1 MCNNKI
7 LLTRNLK
14 MPIIDSHN
22 SFNFIRLVCCL
33 IVIYEHTL
41 VLTDIQFINLN
52 LRGIAVSIFFVLS
65 GFWVTKS
72 YISSVS
78 VKNFFI
84 KRCKRLLPL
93 YYGVIIVTAAGFV
106 FFTNLS
112 IKDYFMN
119 TGFFKYLFAN
129 AIFLNFLAPNLPG
142 VFGGLPING
151 SLWTLKLEVGF
162 YLLLPVI
169 VHIYNKLNTVFK
181 KNMFLLIIYL
191 SSFLYLFVFISVK
204 NHYNL
209 PVQLLHQLPAYM
221 AYFISGM
228 LYYFNWEFLRKHERK
243 LFVVSLAVFGITWFI
258 KFLLIEVLFPF
269 ALASFVMFLSGHLKI
284 FNNIGADVDYSYS
297 MYLLHYPIIRILD
310 SLHYFYLK
318 PVIAIIAVFSITF
331 LIAFLIYRVKT
342 FLLSLK

>member
-1 MCNNKI
+1 MRTNI
-7 LLTRNLK
+7 LYKTLNTSS
-14 MPIIDSHN
+14 IDSHN

-169 VHIYNKLNTVFK
+169 VHIYNRLNTVFK
-181 KNMFLLIIYL
+181 KNMFLLMLYFSSYIYIYIYMKK
-191 SSFLYLFVFISVK
+191 F
-204 NHYNL
+204 YNL
-209 PVQLLHQLPAYM
+209 PPQLLHQLPAYM

-269 ALASFVMFLSGHLKI
+269 ALASFVMFLSVHLKI
-284 FNNIGADVDYSYS
+284 FNSIGADIDYSYS

-310 SLHYFYLK
+310 SLQYFSLK

-331 LIAFLIYRVKT
+331 LIAFLIYRLKF